1 MDFKSGGFMES
12 KVKILGHP
20 LHPMLIAFPV
30 AFYVATFA
38 AYVVYQNNADPF
50 WFRLGVVANI
60 AGVTMAVVAAIP
72 GLIDWATAIPH
83 ESNAKQTGLIHM
95 VLNTLSLLL
104 FAAAAVINYNKW
116 YESLPNL
123 GSTLL
128 LSGLGV
134 VVTTAAGFYG
144 WTLVQR
150 YHVGIDLNAK
160 QTSMDSN
167 RKQKVFSTEP
177 TSSRF

>member
-1 MDFKSGGFMES
+1 MES
-12 KVKILGHP
+12 KVKVLGHP

-38 AYVVYQNNADPF
+38 AYIVYQNNADPF
-50 WFRLGVVANI
+50 WFRLGVVANL
-60 AGVTMAVVAAIP
+60 AGVVMAVVAAIP
-72 GLIDWATAIPH
+72 GLIDWVTAIPN
-83 ESNAKQTGLIHM
+83 ETSAKQTGLVHM
-95 VLNTLSLLL
+95 ALNTVSLLL
-104 FAAAAVINYNKW
+104 FAAAALINYNKW

-123 GSTLL
+123 GATLL

-134 VVTTAAGFYG
+134 VVTLAAGFYG

-150 YHVGIDLNAK
+150 HHVGIDLNPG
-160 QTSMDSN
+160 QQSMATD

-177 TSSRF
+177 TSSRL

>member
-1 MDFKSGGFMES
+1 MES
-12 KVKILGHP
+12 KVKVLGHP

-38 AYVVYQNNADPF
+38 AYITYQNNADPF

-60 AGVTMAVVAAIP
+60 AGVAMAVIAAIP

-83 ESNAKQTGLIHM
+83 ESNAKQTGLVHM

-104 FAAAAVINYNKW
+104 FASAALINYNKW
-116 YESLPNL
+116 YQTLPNL

-134 VVTTAAGFYG
+134 IVTAAAGFYG

-150 YHVGIDLNAK
+150 YHVGVDLAPG
-160 QTSMDSN
+160 QQSMESD
-167 RKQKVFSTEP
+167 RKQKVFSGAP
-177 TSSRF
+177 TSSRL

>member
-1 MDFKSGGFMES
+1 MES

-38 AYVVYQNNADPF
+38 AYIAYQYNADPF
-50 WFRLGVVANI
+50 WFRLGVTANI

-83 ESNAKQTGLIHM
+83 DSAAKQTGLIHM
-95 VLNTLSLLL
+95 VLNTVSLLL
-104 FAAAAVINYNKW
+104 FAAAALINYNKW
-116 YESLPNL
+116 YEGLPNL

-134 VVTTAAGFYG
+134 ISTLAAGFYG

-150 YHVGIDLNAK
+150 HHIGIDLSTGHQPTGA
-160 QTSMDSN
+160 D
-167 RKQKVFSTEP
+167 RKQKVFTTEQP
-177 TSSRF
+177 TSSRL